1 MIHPPTTTAV
11 CVVVVIAA
19 TVASLA
25 CSADAAV
32 GSNAVN
38 LNDST
43 VAIEVRVQQ
52 AKALATD
59 KTPGAVDALL
69 TGLDSRSE
77 PLRDAIIASLSA
89 QKGEIVLM
97 QRAADKKRPMPDRVA
112 ALAGV
117 RLLKPRDAGPK
128 LAVLLD
134 DPDETIREAAA
145 HTLCVVGTGAA
156 EPKLINALR
165 VEGSARVRYF
175 LVVAVG
181 ELKSA
186 SAKTA
191 VVNRMKIET
200 DFAVKDAL
208 DQAQVKQA
216 QP

>member
-1 MIHPPTTTAV
+1 MRRPTTTAV
-11 CVVVVIAA
+11 CYITVLLAMVACGAEAA
-19 TVASLA
+19 P
-25 CSADAAV
+25 
-32 GSNAVN
+32 GSPAVN
-38 LNDST
+38 LNDSA
-43 VAIEVRVQQ
+43 VAIDVRVQH

-59 KTPGAVDALL
+59 KAPTAVDELL

-77 PLRDAIIASLSA
+77 PLRDAIVASLRA
-89 QKGEIVLM
+89 QKGDIVLL
-97 QRAADKKRPMPDRVA
+97 QRAADKKRPSPDRVA

-117 RLLKPRDAGPK
+117 RVLKPKDAGPK
-128 LAVLLD
+128 LAALLD
-134 DPDETIREAAA
+134 DTDESIREAVA
-145 HTLCVVGTGAA
+145 HTLCLVGTGAA

-165 VEGSARVRYF
+165 NEGSAKVRYF
-175 LVVAVG
+175 LVVALG